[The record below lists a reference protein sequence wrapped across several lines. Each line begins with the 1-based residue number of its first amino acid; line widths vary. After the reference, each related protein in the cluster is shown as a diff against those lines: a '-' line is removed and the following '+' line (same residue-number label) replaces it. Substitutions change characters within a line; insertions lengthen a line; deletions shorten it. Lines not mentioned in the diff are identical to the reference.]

1 MSAAINN
8 NLPTQTETKSS
19 KKKRAKNEISAN
31 VSVSEATP
39 SNPDIDAK
47 AESIVNGVNG
57 LEDET
62 GVIKELQRYALTVY
76 VYERVRVTD

>member
-1 MSAAINN
+1 MSAAINTN
-8 NLPTQTETKSS
+8 PPVQNETKSS
-19 KKKRAKNEISAN
+19 KKKRAKNDFSAN
-31 VSVSEATP
+31 VSVSEPTP

-62 GVIKELQRYALTVY
+62 GIIKELQRYALGCFTLC
-76 VYERVRVTD
+76 DGH

>member
-8 NLPTQTETKSS
+8 NLPTQSETKSS
-19 KKKRAKNEISAN
+19 KKKRAKNDASAN
-31 VSVSEATP
+31 VSVSDPTP

-57 LEDET
+57 VEDET
-62 GVIKELQRYALTVY
+62 GIIKELQRWAP
-76 VYERVRVTD
+76 RHIW